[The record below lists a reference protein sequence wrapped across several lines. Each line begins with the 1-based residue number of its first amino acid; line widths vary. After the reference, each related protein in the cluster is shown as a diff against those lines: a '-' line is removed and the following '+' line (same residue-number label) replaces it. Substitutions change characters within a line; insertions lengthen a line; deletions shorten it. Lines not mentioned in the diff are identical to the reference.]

1 MEALL
6 RFRNT
11 LKWNSDKPLSINL
24 AKFACLTSAIIEVVS
39 IIFEIVKCI
48 LGQVEL
54 TIVSAIV
61 SLISLLGA
69 ALVVWQPRLLN
80 FQIYFVM
87 SSVCILQVI
96 ICLPFIFQWL
106 QATEMLCSEIA
117 DYDTPP
123 TECTDLTFARRGLSS
138 LLIVALLQRTAA
150 FVFVFKAYLTARR
163 LKAEYLAQNA
173 ERIRRHDE
181 ILRQRAVRDHKIK
194 ELKRR
199 ELKAAILNV
208 EKVGPLS
215 ERLEL
220 LSKYRLAL

>member
-1 MEALL
+1 MDTLL

-11 LKWNSDKPLSINL
+11 LKWNSDRPLSINL

-39 IIFEIVKCI
+39 IIVEIVKCI
-48 LGQVEL
+48 LGQLEL
-54 TIVSAIV
+54 TLVSSIV

-106 QATEMLCSEIA
+106 EATEMLCREIE

-123 TECTDLTFARRGLSS
+123 VECTDLTFARRGLSS
-138 LLIVALLQRTAA
+138 LLIIALLQRTAA
-150 FVFVFKAYLTARR
+150 FIFVFKAYLTARR
-163 LKAEYLAQNA
+163 LKAEYLAMNA
-173 ERIRRHDE
+173 ERIKRRDE

-199 ELKAAILNV
+199 ELKAEILKI
-208 EKVGPLS
+208 EKDGPQS
-215 ERLEL
+215 ESLKL
-220 LSKYRLAL
+220 LSKYKQA